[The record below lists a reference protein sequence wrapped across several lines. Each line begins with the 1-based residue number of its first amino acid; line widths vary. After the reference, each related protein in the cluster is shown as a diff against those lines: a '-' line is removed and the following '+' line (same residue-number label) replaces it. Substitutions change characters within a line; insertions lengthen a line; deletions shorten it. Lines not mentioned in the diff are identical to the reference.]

1 MNPTPSP
8 RRRVRA
14 AGILAAGA
22 LALVAAGCGDSEPDL
37 ANGKAQFAACAGCH
51 TLQDA
56 GATGSDDPNNP
67 QAGPNLDDSFRGAR
81 QQGFEDSQFEGV
93 VHRWI
98 AKSQP
103 PMPRDLVTGQDARDV
118 AAYVASVA
126 GTSPDSAVVPAQPQP
141 VEPPEPG
148 TLTYETD

>member
-1 MNPTPSP
+1 MNPMLSS

-14 AGILAAGA
+14 AGLLAAGA
-22 LALVAAGCGDSEPDL
+22 LALVAAGCGDTEPDL

-56 GATGSDDPNNP
+56 NATGSDNPNNP
-67 QAGPNLDDSFRGAR
+67 QAGPNLDDAFRGAR
-81 QQGFEDSQFEGV
+81 QQGFEESQFEGV

-98 AKSQP
+98 FKAQP

-126 GTSPDSAVVPAQPQP
+126 GKSPDSAVVPEQPQP
-141 VEPPEPG
+141 QEPPPPG
-148 TLTYETD
+148 SLTYLH